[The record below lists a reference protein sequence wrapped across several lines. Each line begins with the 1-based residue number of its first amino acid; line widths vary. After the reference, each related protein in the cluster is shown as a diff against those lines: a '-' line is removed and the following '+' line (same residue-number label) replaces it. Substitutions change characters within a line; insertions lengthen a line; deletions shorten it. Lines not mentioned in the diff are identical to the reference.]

1 MHNMYEAYYRV
12 YAALNIR
19 DIDGILLPQNNQM
32 PKDPA
37 TENASVLNGM
47 KLKAF
52 AGQQHDAHML
62 AHLVMGLSPTVQS
75 NPLAAMEL
83 QQHIYDHVRLK
94 AEEDVAA
101 ELFMQYG
108 ADPDRMVSD
117 IQREGLIALRIA
129 VYIQELK
136 QMQSSISGEG
146 GEDPVVALKQQEI
159 AMREKLGMGKLQ
171 LDQAKLQQTTAY
183 NNARLQLQM
192 QAQANKGVRPNAA

>member
-1 MHNMYEAYYRV
+1 
-12 YAALNIR
+12 
-19 DIDGILLPQNNQM
+19 
-32 PKDPA
+32 
-37 TENASVLNGM
+37 
-47 KLKAF
+47 
-52 AGQQHDAHML
+52 
-62 AHLVMGLSPTVQS
+62 
-75 NPLAAMEL
+75 
-83 QQHIYDHVRLK
+83 
-94 AEEDVAA
+94 
-101 ELFMQYG
+101 MQYG